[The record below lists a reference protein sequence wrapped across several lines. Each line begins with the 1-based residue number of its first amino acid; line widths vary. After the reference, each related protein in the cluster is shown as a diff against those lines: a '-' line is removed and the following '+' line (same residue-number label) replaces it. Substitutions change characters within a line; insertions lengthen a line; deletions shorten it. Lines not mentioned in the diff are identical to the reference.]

1 MKVIPAFA
9 ALTVSLFSFS
19 AAAAPQ
25 VIATGLANPRGL
37 AFSPTGQLYVAE
49 AGAGGN
55 STVCIAAADPPD
67 AVRCLG
73 YTGAITRVDTTGSTP
88 PKRVVRNLPSLAVE
102 PGVGA
107 AEGVFDVAFGPFGQM
122 FILAGLG
129 GDPAAREDLGKAG
142 KFFGTVHWVTPFG
155 WLVPVGD
162 ISGHEQRRNP
172 AGGAIDSNP
181 YGLAAFLFRRV
192 VADAGGNSLV
202 QALADGRTKTLAVF
216 PEQLAPAPFPPNPL
230 IPSQPVPTCV
240 VEGPD
245 GFLYVGQLTG
255 FPFPVGKASVFRV
268 PPEGGTPVVY
278 ATGFTNI
285 VDIAFGHSG
294 EMYVLEI
301 FKNGLLAGPPGRLI
315 RVATNGVRTTV
326 ADGLILPGGVAVGA
340 DGAVY
345 VTNFGTSATN
355 GQVLRIAP

>member
-1 MKVIPAFA
+1 M
-9 ALTVSLFSFS
+9 
-19 AAAAPQ
+19 
-25 VIATGLANPRGL
+25 
-37 AFSPTGQLYVAE
+37 
-49 AGAGGN
+49 
-55 STVCIAAADPPD
+55 
-67 AVRCLG
+67 
-73 YTGAITRVDTTGSTP
+73 DTTGSTP
-88 PKRVVRNLPSLAVE
+88 PKRVVRNLPSLAVD

-129 GDPAAREDLGKAG
+129 GDPAARDDLGKAG
-142 KFFGTVHWVTPFG
+142 RFFGTVHWVTPFG

-202 QALADGRTKTLAVF
+202 QAFADGRTRTLAVF

-245 GFLYVGQLTG
+245 GFLYVGSTYRLSVPRRQGECLPRPARRRHARGLRDGFHQHRRHRVRPQAARCTFSRSSRMDCLRGHRGGSSGSHPTAYAPRWPTG
-255 FPFPVGKASVFRV
+255 SSCRAVSPSA
-268 PPEGGTPVVY
+268 
-278 ATGFTNI
+278 
-285 VDIAFGHSG
+285 
-294 EMYVLEI
+294 
-301 FKNGLLAGPPGRLI
+301 
-315 RVATNGVRTTV
+315 RTEPST
-326 ADGLILPGGVAVGA
+326 
-340 DGAVY
+340 
-345 VTNFGTSATN
+345 
-355 GQVLRIAP
+355 

>member
-1 MKVIPAFA
+1 MKAIPAFA
-9 ALTVSLFSFS
+9 ALTVSLLSLT

-37 AFSPTGQLYVAE
+37 AFSNTGQLYVAE
-49 AGAGGN
+49 AGAGGK
-55 STVCIAAADPPD
+55 STVCVAAPEPGST

-73 YTGAITRVDTTGSTP
+73 YTGAVTRVDTTGSTP
-88 PKRVVRNLPSLAVE
+88 PKRIVRNLPSLAVD
-102 PGVGA
+102 PGAGA
-107 AEGVFDVAFGPFGQM
+107 AEGAVDVAFGPFGQM
-122 FILAGLG
+122 FVLAGLG

-155 WLVPVGD
+155 WLLPVGD
-162 ISGHEQRRNP
+162 ISRHEQLRNP

-181 YGLAAFLFRRV
+181 YGLAALLFRRV

-202 QALADGRTKTLAVF
+202 QSLANGRTRTLAVF
-216 PEQLAPAPFPPNPL
+216 PEQTVPAPF
-230 IPSQPVPTCV
+230 ISSQAVPTCV

-255 FPFPVGKASVFRV
+255 VPFPVGKASIFRI
-268 PPEGGTPVVY
+268 PPEGGQPEVY
-278 ATGFTNI
+278 ATDFTGI
-285 VDIAFGHSG
+285 IDIAFGHNG
-294 EMYVLEI
+294 EMYVLEV
-301 FKNGLLAGPPGRLI
+301 FKGGLPPGPPGRLI
-315 RVATNGVRTTV
+315 RVASNGERTTI
-326 ADGLILPGGVAVGA
+326 ADGLIFPGGIAVGA